1 MRSKIFIIIFSM
13 LTFETVVSDELFI
26 QAKNISIDKK
36 NNLTIFKDD
45 VLAKTKENYQ
55 IKSQYAE
62 FNKEV
67 KNLILKNQVIGI
79 DNNNNKIETDF
90 AEYNE
95 ISRIFNTKGFTKVV
109 TSEKYTIEG
118 EDIVF
123 NNYKK
128 VITSSKKALITDN
141 ENNKIYLSNFEYQ
154 IEKNIFKSLG
164 KVKILDKNQ
173 NSYEFNQI
181 YIDTKKKEI
190 LGSDAKFFIN
200 QDDFKID
207 ERNKP
212 RIFSNTSKISGN
224 KSIFKKSVFTLC
236 NYRKNDKCPP
246 WSIQSNEMLHD
257 NKKKTIYYKNAVIK
271 IYDIPIFY
279 IPKLSHPDPSVE
291 RRSGFLVPSFEDT
304 KNLGAG
310 ISVPYFFAL
319 RPDKNFTLTNK
330 FYASENP
337 LFNGM
342 YHQVF
347 KESNLLADFGYTEGF
362 KKTNSKK
369 KSGNK
374 SHFFSNFSQNLNFDD
389 GGKGFLNIKTQKV
402 SNDKYL
408 KLYKLKSD
416 LIDYNNQTLEN
427 SIDYSFENEDLFFGF
442 NSSIYETLKEDYD
455 DKYEYIYPDLTVNKN
470 LINNNTFGSLDL
482 QTNLKVR
489 KYETN
494 KFTNFLINDFSWNN
508 TFKND
513 SIFKNKII
521 GNLKNI
527 NYETK
532 NVDKFKKDTTNE
544 LFGALGYLTQ
554 LHLKKENNFSSHLLK
569 PKFLLRYA
577 PGSMRKEED
586 GNRITPLTAFNMDRL
601 DNINN
606 FETGLSATVGFDY
619 EINENSKKFDF
630 SVAQIISEKEN
641 KKMASKTSLDEKL
654 SDLVGSSKVEI
665 NEKLDF
671 TYNFS
676 LDQNYKEFNYNEF
689 NSNFNFDP
697 MRIGFGY
704 ILENNHIGNQE
715 YFKTKIDYTSS
726 NSLLSFETKRN
737 LISDSSEFY
746 NLSYEYMNDC
756 LRAGLVYRREFYNDS
771 ELEPENSL
779 MFKITLTPF
788 GSISSPSVSR

>member
-1 MRSKIFIIIFSM
+1 MRSKIFIIILSM

-26 QAKNISIDKK
+26 QAKNISIEKK
-36 NNLTIFKDD
+36 NSLTIFQND
-45 VLAKTKENYQ
+45 VFAKTKENYQ

-62 FNKEV
+62 YNKKI
-67 KNLILKNQVIGI
+67 KNLILKNKVIGI
-79 DNNNNKIETDF
+79 DNKNNIIETNF

-95 ISRIFNTKGFTKVV
+95 ISRIFNTKGFTKVL

-128 VITSSKKALITDN
+128 VISSSKKALITDN

-164 KVKILDKNQ
+164 DVKILDKNQ

-181 YIDTKKKEI
+181 YIDTKKREI

-200 QDDFKID
+200 QNDFKID

-212 RIFSNTSKISGN
+212 RIFSNTSKISKN
-224 KSIFKKSVFTLC
+224 KSVFKKSVFTLC

-257 NKKKTIYYKNAVIK
+257 NKKKTIFYKNAVIK

-279 IPKLSHPDPSVE
+279 IPKLSHPDPSVD

-310 ISVPYFFAL
+310 VTVPYFFAL

-337 LFNGM
+337 LFNGE

-347 KESNLLADFGYTEGF
+347 KNSNLLVDFGYTEGF
-362 KKTNSKK
+362 KETNSKK

-374 SHFFSNFSQNLNFDD
+374 SHFFSSFTKNLNFND
-389 GGKGFLNIKTQKV
+389 GGKGFLNVKTQGV
-402 SNDKYL
+402 TNDKYL
-408 KLYKLKSD
+408 KLYKLKTD

-427 SIDYSFENEDLFFGF
+427 SIDYSFENDDLFFGF
-442 NSSIYETLKEDYD
+442 NTSIYETLKENYN
-455 DKYEYIYPDLTVNKN
+455 DKYEYIYPDLTINKN
-470 LINNNTFGSLDL
+470 LVNNNTFGSLDL

-494 KFTNFLINDFSWNN
+494 KFTNFLINDFSWSN
-508 TFKND
+508 TFKKD
-513 SIFKNKII
+513 SIFKNKLI

-532 NVDKFKKDTTNE
+532 NVDEFKKDTTNE
-544 LFGALGYLTQ
+544 VFGALGYLTQ
-554 LHLKKENNFSSHLLK
+554 LHLKKENDFATHLLK

-577 PGSMRKEED
+577 PGSMRKEIN
-586 GNRITPLTAFNMDRL
+586 GNRVTPLTAFSMDRL
-601 DNINN
+601 ENINN

-619 EINENSKKFDF
+619 EINENNKKFDF
-630 SVAQIISEKEN
+630 SVAQIINENEN

-665 NEKLDF
+665 NEKLDLI
-671 TYNFS
+671 YNFS
-676 LDQNYKEFNYNEF
+676 LDQNYKDFNYNEF

-697 MRIGFGY
+697 MKIGFGY
-704 ILENNHIGNQE
+704 ILENNHIGDQE

-737 LISDSSEFY
+737 LVSDSSEFY

>member
-1 MRSKIFIIIFSM
+1 MRSKILIIIFSM
-13 LTFETVVSDELFI
+13 LIFETLVSEELFI
-26 QAKNISIDKK
+26 EAKNISIEKK
-36 NNLTIFKDD
+36 NNLTIFRDD

-62 FNKEV
+62 FNKKI
-67 KNLILKNQVIGI
+67 KNLVLKDKVIGI
-79 DNNNNKIETDF
+79 DNNNNIIETDF

-95 ISRIFNTKGFTKVV
+95 ISRIFNTKGPTKVI

-118 EDIVF
+118 EDIIF

-128 VITSSKKALITDN
+128 VITSSKNALITDN
-141 ENNKIYLSNFEYQ
+141 ENNKIFLSSFEYQ

-164 KVKILDKNQ
+164 YVKIEDKNQ

-181 YIDTKKKEI
+181 YIDTQKKEI

-200 QDDFKID
+200 QKEFKID

-212 RIFSNTSKISGN
+212 RIFSNTSKISKN
-224 KSIFKKSVFTLC
+224 KSVFKKSVFTLC
-236 NYRKNDKCPP
+236 NYRKNDECPP

-279 IPKLSHPDPSVE
+279 LPKLSHPDPSVD
-291 RRSGFLVPSFEDT
+291 RRSGFLVPSFEDS

-310 ISVPYFFAL
+310 ITVPYFFAL

-337 LFNGM
+337 LFNGE

-347 KESNLLADFGYTEGF
+347 KNSNILADFGYTEGF

-369 KSGNK
+369 KSGSK
-374 SHFFSNFSQNLNFDD
+374 SHFFSSFTKNLNFDN
-389 GGKGFLNIKTQKV
+389 GGKGFFNLKTQEV

-408 KLYKLKSD
+408 KLYKLESD
-416 LIDYNNQTLEN
+416 LIDYNKQILEN
-427 SIDYSFENEDLFFGF
+427 SIDYSFENDDLFFGF
-442 NSSIYETLKEDYD
+442 NTSVYETLKEDYD

-470 LINNNTFGSLDL
+470 LINNSTFGTLDL

-508 TFKND
+508 TFNRN
-513 SIFKNKII
+513 SIFKNKLL

-532 NVDKFKKDTTNE
+532 NVDEFKKDTTNE
-544 LFGALGYLTQ
+544 LFGGLGYLTQ
-554 LHLKKENNFSSHLLK
+554 LHLKKENNFGSHLLK

-577 PGSMRKEED
+577 PGSMRKETD
-586 GNRITPLTAFNMDRL
+586 GNRLTPLTAFSMDRL
-601 DNINN
+601 DNLNN
-606 FETGLSATVGFDY
+606 FETGLSATVGLDY
-619 EINENSKKFDF
+619 EISDNNKKFDF
-630 SVAQIISEKEN
+630 SVAQIINEKEN
-641 KKMASKTSLDEKL
+641 KRMASKTSLDEKL
-654 SDLVGSSKVEI
+654 SDLVGSSKVEV
-665 NEKLDF
+665 NEKLDLI
-671 TYNFS
+671 YNFS
-676 LDQNYKEFNYNEF
+676 LDQNYKAFNYNEF

-697 MRIGFGY
+697 MKIGFGY
-704 ILENNHIGNQE
+704 ILENNHIGDQE
-715 YFKTKIDYTSS
+715 YFKTKIDYTNK
-726 NSLLSFETKRN
+726 NSLVSFETKRN

>member
-1 MRSKIFIIIFSM
+1 MRSKIFIIIFSIFI
-13 LTFETVVSDELFI
+13 FETAVSDELFI
-26 QAKNISIDKK
+26 EAENITIDKK
-36 NNLTIFKDD
+36 NNFTIFQDN

-62 FNKEV
+62 FNREI
-67 KNLILKNQVIGI
+67 KNLILKNKVIGI
-79 DNNNNKIETDF
+79 DNKNNTIETNF

-95 ISRIFNTKGFTKVV
+95 ISRIFNTKGSTKVV

-128 VITSSKKALITDN
+128 IISSSKKALITDN
-141 ENNKIYLSNFEYQ
+141 ENNKIFLSNFEYQ

-164 KVKILDKNQ
+164 YVKILDKNQ
-173 NSYEFNQI
+173 NLYEFNQI

-200 QDDFKID
+200 QNDFKID

-212 RIFSNTSKISGN
+212 RIFSNTSKISEN
-224 KSIFKKSVFTLC
+224 KSVFKKSVFTLC
-236 NYRKNDKCPP
+236 NYRENDKCPP

-279 IPKLSHPDPSVE
+279 IPKLSHPDPSVD

-310 ISVPYFFAL
+310 ITVPYFFAL
-319 RPDKNFTLTNK
+319 QSDKNFTLTNK

-337 LFNGM
+337 LFNGE

-347 KESNLLADFGYTEGF
+347 KDSNLLVDFGYTEGF

-374 SHFFSNFSQNLNFDD
+374 SHFFSSFTKNLNFND
-389 GGKGFLNIKTQKV
+389 GGKGFLNVKTQEV

-416 LIDYNNQTLEN
+416 LIDYNKQTLEN
-427 SIDYSFENEDLFFGF
+427 SIDYSFENDDLFFGF
-442 NSSIYETLKEDYD
+442 NTSIYETLKEDYD
-455 DKYEYIYPDLTVNKN
+455 DKYEYIYPDLTINKN
-470 LINNNTFGSLDL
+470 LINNNIFGSLDL

-508 TFKND
+508 TLKND
-513 SIFKNKII
+513 SIFKNKLI

-532 NVDKFKKDTTNE
+532 NVDEFKKDTTNE

-554 LHLKKENNFSSHLLK
+554 LHLKKENNLASHLLK
-569 PKFLLRYA
+569 PKFFLRYA
-577 PGSMRKEED
+577 PGSMRKEID
-586 GNRITPLTAFNMDRL
+586 GNRITPLTAFSMDRL

-606 FETGLSATVGFDY
+606 FETGLSATIGFDY
-619 EINENSKKFDF
+619 EINENNKNFDF
-630 SVAQIISEKEN
+630 SVAQIISENEN
-641 KKMASKTSLDEKL
+641 KRMASKTSLDEKL
-654 SDLVGSSKVEI
+654 SDLVGSSKIEI
-665 NEKLDF
+665 NEKMDF
-671 TYNFS
+671 IYNFS
-676 LDQNYKEFNYNEF
+676 LDQNYKDFNYNEF

-697 MRIGFGY
+697 MKIGFGY
-704 ILENNHIGNQE
+704 ILENNHIGDQE
-715 YFKTKIDYTSS
+715 YFKTKIDYTSN

-737 LISDSSEFY
+737 LVSDSSEFY

>member
-1 MRSKIFIIIFSM
+1 MRSKIFIIIFSIFI
-13 LTFETVVSDELFI
+13 FETAVSDELFI
-26 QAKNISIDKK
+26 EAKNITIDKK
-36 NNLTIFKDD
+36 NNFTIFQDN

-62 FNKEV
+62 FNREI
-67 KNLILKNQVIGI
+67 KNLILKNKVIGI
-79 DNNNNKIETDF
+79 DNKNNTIETNF

-95 ISRIFNTKGFTKVV
+95 ISRIFNTKGSTKVV

-128 VITSSKKALITDN
+128 IISSSKKALITDN
-141 ENNKIYLSNFEYQ
+141 ENNKIFLSNFEYQ

-164 KVKILDKNQ
+164 YVKILDKNQ
-173 NSYEFNQI
+173 NLYEFNQI

-200 QDDFKID
+200 QNDFKID

-212 RIFSNTSKISGN
+212 RIFSNTSKISEN
-224 KSIFKKSVFTLC
+224 KSVFKKSVFTLC
-236 NYRKNDKCPP
+236 NYRENDKCPP

-279 IPKLSHPDPSVE
+279 IPKLSHPDPSVD

-310 ISVPYFFAL
+310 ITVPYFFAL
-319 RPDKNFTLTNK
+319 QSDKNFTLTNK

-337 LFNGM
+337 LFNGE

-347 KESNLLADFGYTEGF
+347 KDSNLLVDFGYTEGF

-374 SHFFSNFSQNLNFDD
+374 SHFFSSFTKNLNFND
-389 GGKGFLNIKTQKV
+389 GGKGFLNVKTQEV

-416 LIDYNNQTLEN
+416 LIDYNKQTLEN
-427 SIDYSFENEDLFFGF
+427 SIDYSFENDDLFFGF
-442 NSSIYETLKEDYD
+442 NTSVYETLKEDYD
-455 DKYEYIYPDLTVNKN
+455 DKYEYIYPDLTINKN
-470 LINNNTFGSLDL
+470 LINNNIFGSLDL

-508 TFKND
+508 TLKND
-513 SIFKNKII
+513 SIFKNKLI

-532 NVDKFKKDTTNE
+532 NVDEFKKDTTNE

-554 LHLKKENNFSSHLLK
+554 LHLKKENNLASHLLK
-569 PKFLLRYA
+569 PKFFLRYA
-577 PGSMRKEED
+577 PGSMRKEID
-586 GNRITPLTAFNMDRL
+586 GNRITPLTAFSMDRL

-606 FETGLSATVGFDY
+606 FETGLSATIGFDY
-619 EINENSKKFDF
+619 EINENNKNFDF
-630 SVAQIISEKEN
+630 SVAQIISENEN
-641 KKMASKTSLDEKL
+641 KRMASKTSLDEKL
-654 SDLVGSSKVEI
+654 SDLVGSSKIEI
-665 NEKLDF
+665 NEKMDF
-671 TYNFS
+671 IYNFS
-676 LDQNYKEFNYNEF
+676 LDQNYKDFNYNEF

-697 MRIGFGY
+697 MKIGFGY
-704 ILENNHIGNQE
+704 ILENNHIGDQE
-715 YFKTKIDYTSS
+715 YFKTKIDYTSN

-737 LISDSSEFY
+737 LVSDSSEFY

>member
-26 QAKNISIDKK
+26 QAKNISIEKK
-36 NNLTIFKDD
+36 NSLTIFQND
-45 VLAKTKENYQ
+45 VFAKTKENYQ

-62 FNKEV
+62 YNKKI
-67 KNLILKNQVIGI
+67 KNLILKNKVIGT
-79 DNNNNKIETDF
+79 DDKNNIIETNF

-95 ISRIFNTKGFTKVV
+95 ISRIFNTKGFTKVL

-128 VITSSKKALITDN
+128 VISSSKKALITDN

-164 KVKILDKNQ
+164 DVKILDKNQ

-181 YIDTKKKEI
+181 YIDTKKREI

-200 QDDFKID
+200 QNDFKID

-212 RIFSNTSKISGN
+212 RIFSNTSKISKN
-224 KSIFKKSVFTLC
+224 KSVFKKSVFTLC

-257 NKKKTIYYKNAVIK
+257 NKKKTIFYKNAVIK

-279 IPKLSHPDPSVE
+279 IPKLSHPDPSVD

-310 ISVPYFFAL
+310 ITVPYFFAL

-337 LFNGM
+337 LFNGE

-347 KESNLLADFGYTEGF
+347 KNSNLLVDFGYTEGF
-362 KKTNSKK
+362 KETNSKK

-374 SHFFSNFSQNLNFDD
+374 SHFFSSFTKNLNFND
-389 GGKGFLNIKTQKV
+389 GGKGFLNIKTQGV
-402 SNDKYL
+402 TNDKYL
-408 KLYKLKSD
+408 KLYKLKTD

-427 SIDYSFENEDLFFGF
+427 SIDYSFENDDLFFGF
-442 NSSIYETLKEDYD
+442 NSSIYETLKEDYN

-470 LINNNTFGSLDL
+470 LVNNNTFGSLDL
-482 QTNLKVR
+482 QTNLKIR

-508 TFKND
+508 TFKKD
-513 SIFKNKII
+513 SIFKNKLL

-532 NVDKFKKDTTNE
+532 NVDEFKKDTTNE

-554 LHLKKENNFSSHLLK
+554 LHLKKENDFTTHLLK

-577 PGSMRKEED
+577 PGSMRKEID
-586 GNRITPLTAFNMDRL
+586 GNRITPLTAFSMDRL
-601 DNINN
+601 ENINN

-619 EINENSKKFDF
+619 EINENNKKFDF
-630 SVAQIISEKEN
+630 SVAQIINENEN

-654 SDLVGSSKVEI
+654 SDLVGSSRVEI
-665 NEKLDF
+665 NEKLDLI
-671 TYNFS
+671 YNFS
-676 LDQNYKEFNYNEF
+676 LDQNYKDFNYNEF

-697 MRIGFGY
+697 MKIGFGY
-704 ILENNHIGNQE
+704 ILENNHIGDQE
-715 YFKTKIDYTSS
+715 YFKTKIDYTTS